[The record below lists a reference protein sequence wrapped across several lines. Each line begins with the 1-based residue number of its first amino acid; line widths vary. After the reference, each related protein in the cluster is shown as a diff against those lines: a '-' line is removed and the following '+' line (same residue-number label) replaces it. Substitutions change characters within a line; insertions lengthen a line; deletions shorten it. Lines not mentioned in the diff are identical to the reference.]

1 MTLEIQASSFLFLL
15 GGIQVWFI
23 ILYLFLRKNK
33 SPRISLYLSL
43 IILGLF
49 CTLYDYFI
57 LRNQLQEAVGYF
69 LLLSYMFQLVYAP
82 ASFLL
87 IRAIVFPQQD
97 FRQKDLLHFLPAL
110 IHIGVGLFS
119 YHFQAL
125 SYKEAYIDQLIQ
137 QSGPGQWGANPLYL
151 IFNTIFIIQVFLY
164 LYYAF
169 QLSKN
174 YGSSSTVQNP
184 LSPTKLK
191 RFYYSLAGIII
202 LLLLVNLNLRYL
214 VFSLSGID
222 IGLWILVLISLYLF
236 YLAYFVVLNPEVFEK
251 AVLKY
256 SSSRLPNQKKEEA
269 LHILKNYMEE
279 EKPFLQDKL
288 SIKELANSLEMPAR
302 QLSQLINE
310 AFGQNF
316 YEFINSYRIR
326 EAERLFKE
334 GMGEKLSVTGIAY
347 EVGFSSKSSFYTAF
361 KKMTGSTPAAYRKM
375 LESQGK

>member
-1 MTLEIQASSFLFLL
+1 MTLQIQASSILFLL

-23 ILYLFLRKNK
+23 ILYLFLRKNNR
-33 SPRISLYLSL
+33 PRISLYLSL

-57 LRNQLQEAVGYF
+57 LRNQLQEEVGYF

-82 ASFLL
+82 ASYLL
-87 IRAIVFPQQD
+87 IRAIVFPQEN
-97 FRQKDLLHFLPAL
+97 FRQKDLLHFLPAF

-119 YHFQAL
+119 YHFQPL
-125 SYKEAYIDQLIQ
+125 SYKEAYINQLID
-137 QSGPGQWGANPLYL
+137 QSGPDQWEANPAFLF
-151 IFNTIFIIQVFLY
+151 FNFLFVVQVLLY

-169 QLSKN
+169 HLKNN
-174 YGSSSTVQNP
+174 YGAASSLKNP
-184 LSPTKLK
+184 LSLAKLN
-191 RFYYSLAGIII
+191 RFFYSLAGIIV
-202 LLLLVNLNLRYL
+202 LLLLVNLNLRFL
-214 VFSLSGID
+214 VFSISGID

-256 SSSRLPNQKKEEA
+256 QTSRLPDQEKAQA
-269 LHILKNYMEE
+269 LLALKTHMNK
-279 EKPFLQDKL
+279 EKPFLRESL
-288 SIKELANSLEMPAR
+288 SIKELAAEVDMPPR

-316 YEFINSYRIR
+316 YEFVNSYRVR

-334 GMGEKLSVTGIAY
+334 GLGQKLSVSGIAY

-375 LESQGK
+375 LESQEN

>member
-23 ILYLFLRKNK
+23 ILYLFLRKHNR
-33 SPRISLYLSL
+33 PRISLYLSL

-49 CTLYDYFI
+49 WTLYDYFI
-57 LRNQLQEAVGYF
+57 LRNQLQEAVAYF

-82 ASFLL
+82 ASYLL
-87 IRAIVFPQQD
+87 IRGIVIP
-97 FRQKDLLHFLPAL
+97 RQSFQKKDLLHFLPAL

-119 YHFQAL
+119 YHLRPL
-125 SYKEAYIDQLIQ
+125 SYKQEYIEQLIE
-137 QSGPGQWGANPLYL
+137 QSGPGQWTANLVYLFFNFLFIVQVLLYL
-151 IFNTIFIIQVFLY
+151 RSAFRLSQQYGASSQV
-164 LYYAF
+164 
-169 QLSKN
+169 K
-174 YGSSSTVQNP
+174 NP
-184 LSPTKLK
+184 LSPLKLK
-191 RFYYSLAGIII
+191 RFFYSLAGMIV

-214 VFSLSGID
+214 VFSISGID

-251 AVLKY
+251 PTLKY
-256 SSSRLPNQKKEEA
+256 SSSRLPDQEKEQA
-269 LHILKNYMEE
+269 VQRLQSYMNDN
-279 EKPFLQDKL
+279 KPFLKDKL
-288 SIKELANSLEMPAR
+288 SIKELAEALEMPTR

-316 YEFINSYRIR
+316 YEFVNSYRIR

-334 GMGEKLSVTGIAY
+334 GLGQKLSVTGIAY

-361 KKMTGSTPAAYRKM
+361 KKMTGLTPAAYRKR
-375 LESQGK
+375 LES